1 MLRAGSLLHKV
12 TAELSLE
19 LLCVEFRAGTAR
31 SLVASTIIIILVV
44 CTVKA
49 TSAEIILLATKRSPW
64 VLAWAALV
72 SKV

>member
-19 LLCVEFRAGTAR
+19 LLCVEFGAGTAR

-44 CTVKA
+44 STVKA
-49 TSAEIILLATKRSPW
+49 TSEVILLAILSPW
-64 VLAWAALV
+64 EWARASLV